1 MTLPFP
7 TEVSAAEGNNLAD
20 IDTLVDEF
28 SIPRPEAELALLR
41 AQEVLHTMRQAFN
54 ALESVEPRHRRV
66 LIKTLVFGGI
76 QNIAKQTPVP
86 THIALLVC
94 GQVYSE
100 DQPNG

>member
-7 TEVSAAEGNNLAD
+7 TELSAAEADNLAD

-66 LIKTLVFGGI
+66 LIRTLVLAGI
-76 QNIAKQTPVP
+76 QNFGKQAIVP
-86 THIALLVC
+86 THIALAAC
-94 GQVYSE
+94 AQVYSE
-100 DQPNG
+100 DQSNG